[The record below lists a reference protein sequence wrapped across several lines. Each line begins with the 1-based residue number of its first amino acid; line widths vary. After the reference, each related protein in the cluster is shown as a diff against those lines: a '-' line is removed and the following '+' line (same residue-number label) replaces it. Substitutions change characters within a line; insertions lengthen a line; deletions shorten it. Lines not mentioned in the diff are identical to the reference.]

1 MITAHSLRKAPPS
14 VAEQLATKDEAP
26 SHKKKILLMLGIAA
40 VIAYGRSFFTQG
52 EAFAGQP
59 PAEPDAEA
67 GPGAPQAGFGR
78 NGASRD
84 DGSDSA
90 ATDDAWD
97 RAPQQDVLPVADAAV
112 FFELRPYLAS
122 FEVGRVSSNQMAFD
136 DRFAALGPL
145 AYRGSIQSH
154 SRLAFESVPVAE
166 GTAPGSTGTGS
177 VPVPLDVAGQDI
189 SGAAAGGTGGS
200 TGGTDAGAAP
210 GGTDAGAIPGSGT
223 GGTDVGAIPGGGT
236 GGTDTGVAPGGGTG
250 GTDTGVAPGGGT
262 GGTGGTDTGGIP
274 GGGTGGTGGTD
285 TGVAP
290 GGGTGGTGGTD
301 TGGTGTGGIPG
312 GGTGVPPVPAPGA
325 QPARIGTGLAD
336 VQTGTPG
343 ADQVFGLGGDDNID
357 AGDGADYVDG
367 GLGDDLIAGRDGA
380 DTLLGAEGDDIL
392 DGGTGNDILYGQEGD
407 DRLFG
412 TQGDDILFG
421 GAGSDALFGGDGG
434 DILSGGDGD
443 DLLMG
448 DDGDDILDGQA
459 GTDRLF
465 DGLGRDVVSGGEGDD
480 RVSVAAD
487 ADEDSFFG
495 NAGFDVLDLSAAEA
509 GLTIDLA
516 GQTVTGPAALDRFD
530 GFEQITGG
538 AGEDLFLAGGQGMTL
553 AGGAGADVFDFSLVP
568 GMIPGQ
574 QMAFFRITDFQAGDM
589 LKLPGNLTLASLSGT
604 GGLFGL
610 TQAEPT
616 LASLMGPAQDYTQ
629 DTGAARL
636 RFATEASDSLVH
648 TVITADVDNDGAWDF
663 EVSIDGWVPSDAV
676 PQDFH
681 LTQPLQQ

>member
-1 MITAHSLRKAPPS
+1 
-14 VAEQLATKDEAP
+14 V
-26 SHKKKILLMLGIAA
+26 
-40 VIAYGRSFFTQG
+40 
-52 EAFAGQP
+52 
-59 PAEPDAEA
+59 
-67 GPGAPQAGFGR
+67 
-78 NGASRD
+78 
-84 DGSDSA
+84 
-90 ATDDAWD
+90 
-97 RAPQQDVLPVADAAV
+97 
-112 FFELRPYLAS
+112 
-122 FEVGRVSSNQMAFD
+122 
-136 DRFAALGPL
+136 
-145 AYRGSIQSH
+145 
-154 SRLAFESVPVAE
+154 
-166 GTAPGSTGTGS
+166 
-177 VPVPLDVAGQDI
+177 
-189 SGAAAGGTGGS
+189 
-200 TGGTDAGAAP
+200 
-210 GGTDAGAIPGSGT
+210 
-223 GGTDVGAIPGGGT
+223 IPGGGT

-250 GTDTGVAPGGGT
+250 
-262 GGTGGTDTGGIP
+262 
-274 GGGTGGTGGTD
+274 
-285 TGVAP
+285 
-290 GGGTGGTGGTD
+290 
-301 TGGTGTGGIPG
+301 
-312 GGTGVPPVPAPGA
+312 VPAVPAPGA

-343 ADQVFGLGGDDNID
+343 ADQVFGLGGNDNID

-434 DILSGGDGD
+434 DILSGGDGA
-443 DLLMG
+443 DLLAG
-448 DDGDDILDGQA
+448 DDGDDVLDGQA

-480 RVSVAAD
+480 WVSVAAD

-516 GQTVTGPAALDRFD
+516 GQTVTGPAAPDRFD

-568 GMIPGQ
+568 GVIPGQ

-616 LASLMGPAQDYTQ
+616 LASQMGPAQDYTQ
-629 DTGAARL
+629 DSGAARL

>member
-1 MITAHSLRKAPPS
+1 MAEIGVTQGLVVTAITPLAGVMEGKIAVGQPLGLRLIGPF
-14 VAEQLATKDEAP
+14 
-26 SHKKKILLMLGIAA
+26 A
-40 VIAYGRSFFTQG
+40 VIG
-52 EAFAGQP
+52 
-59 PAEPDAEA
+59 
-67 GPGAPQAGFGR
+67 
-78 NGASRD
+78 
-84 DGSDSA
+84 
-90 ATDDAWD
+90 
-97 RAPQQDVLPVADAAV
+97 
-112 FFELRPYLAS
+112 
-122 FEVGRVSSNQMAFD
+122 
-136 DRFAALGPL
+136 
-145 AYRGSIQSH
+145 
-154 SRLAFESVPVAE
+154 
-166 GTAPGSTGTGS
+166 
-177 VPVPLDVAGQDI
+177 
-189 SGAAAGGTGGS
+189 
-200 TGGTDAGAAP
+200 
-210 GGTDAGAIPGSGT
+210 
-223 GGTDVGAIPGGGT
+223 
-236 GGTDTGVAPGGGTG
+236 
-250 GTDTGVAPGGGT
+250 
-262 GGTGGTDTGGIP
+262 
-274 GGGTGGTGGTD
+274 
-285 TGVAP
+285 
-290 GGGTGGTGGTD
+290 
-301 TGGTGTGGIPG
+301 GGIPG
-312 GGTGVPPVPAPGA
+312 GGTGVPAVPAPGA

-434 DILSGGDGD
+434 DILSGGDGA
-443 DLLMG
+443 DLLAG
-448 DDGDDILDGQA
+448 DDGNDILDGQA

-480 RVSVAAD
+480 WVSVAAD
-487 ADEDSFFG
+487 ADGDSFFG
-495 NAGFDVLDLSAAEA
+495 NAGFDVLDLSADAA

-516 GQTVTGPAALDRFD
+516 GQTVTGLATPDRFD

-538 AGEDLFLAGGQGMTL
+538 AGEDLFLAGAQGMTL

-616 LASLMGPAQDYTQ
+616 LASQMGPAQDYTQ

-648 TVITADVDNDGAWDF
+648 TVITADVDNDGVWDF